1 MISPPAPAA
10 LRVMCGKWGT
20 GLLLAAMTACA
31 AQPPAQTTAL
41 VPAAETQQQCVQHG
55 DATWYSGTARGRTSR
70 DELTAAHK
78 TLPMGTLVHVT
89 AVDTGQSVVVK
100 INDRGP
106 FARGRVIDLSR
117 SAATQLGIRRQGVT
131 EVRLEV
137 EGATDQ
143 VCPFQE
149 ARLASE

>member
-1 MISPPAPAA
+1 MHAT
-10 LRVMCGKWGT
+10 WGS
-20 GLLLAAMTACA
+20 GLLLMVVTACA
-31 AQPPAQTTAL
+31 AQQPGLTQGQTSEQVPPAVQ
-41 VPAAETQQQCVQHG
+41 PACIQRG
-55 DATWYSGTARGRTSR
+55 DATWYGGAARGRTSR
-70 DELTAAHK
+70 DELTAAHRS
-78 TLPMGTLVHVT
+78 LPMGTLVHVT

-106 FARGRVIDLSR
+106 FARGRVIDLSK

-149 ARLASE
+149 ARLGSW

>member
-1 MISPPAPAA
+1 MHATWRS
-10 LRVMCGKWGT
+10 GF
-20 GLLLAAMTACA
+20 LLVAMTGCA
-31 AQPPAQTTAL
+31 TQPPVETPAL
-41 VPAAETQQQCVQHG
+41 SQAPPSVQPACIETG
-55 DATWYSGTARGRTSR
+55 AATWYPGAARGRTSR

-78 TLPMGTLVHVT
+78 SLPMGTLVHVT

-117 SAATQLGIRRQGVT
+117 SAATELGMRRQGVT

-137 EGATDQ
+137 EGAADQ

-149 ARLASE
+149 ARLGAW